1 MTSESVVDVRSKI
14 RYSVPY
20 LQNFVP
26 ASSFACMPSV
36 EPLPVRE
43 RLVEAAFEL
52 FDEHGFDD
60 TTVDDIAAR
69 AGVGRTTY
77 FRHYGSKEAVIFPA
91 HEALLERIA
100 ARLDASAAPTR
111 DVAVVEAA
119 RIVLRH
125 YVSEGDRARRRYRLI
140 TSVPALRDRE
150 MAGLRQYQRLFA
162 EALTSRWPDDPD
174 GTLRAELMASAVVAA
189 HNHVLRGWLRGAL
202 DDPEGALDRAM
213 AIVIEQASP
222 LSEGTTTSVVVVQSS
237 RSADDVAA
245 RVRRA
250 LGADPGSA

>member
-1 MTSESVVDVRSKI
+1 
-14 RYSVPY
+14 
-20 LQNFVP
+20 
-26 ASSFACMPSV
+26 MP
-36 EPLPVRE
+36 PNDPMPVRE

-52 FDEHGFDD
+52 FDERGFDD

-91 HEALLERIA
+91 HDDLLERIA
-100 ARLDASAAPTR
+100 ARLEASAPATR

-125 YVSEGDRARRRYRLI
+125 YVTEGDRARRRYRLI

-162 EALTSRWPDDPD
+162 AALTSRWPDDED
-174 GTLRAELMASAVVAA
+174 GALRAELMASAVVAA
-189 HNHVLRGWLRGAL
+189 HNHVLRGWLRGAYV
-202 DDPEGALDRAM
+202 DPEAALDRAM
-213 AIVIEQASP
+213 AIVIEQAS
-222 LSEGTTTSVVVVQSS
+222 SRIQGSTSVVVVHST
-237 RSADDVAA
+237 RSPEDVAA
-245 RVRRA
+245 RVREA
-250 LGADPGSA
+250 LGGDAGLS

>member
-1 MTSESVVDVRSKI
+1 
-14 RYSVPY
+14 
-20 LQNFVP
+20 
-26 ASSFACMPSV
+26 MP
-36 EPLPVRE
+36 PTDAMPVRE

-52 FDEHGFDD
+52 FDERGFDD

-91 HEALLERIA
+91 HDDLLERIA
-100 ARLDASAAPTR
+100 ARLEASAPATR

-125 YVSEGDRARRRYRLI
+125 YVTEGDRARRRYRLI

-162 EALTSRWPDDPD
+162 VALTSRWPDDED
-174 GTLRAELMASAVVAA
+174 GPLRAELMASAVVAA
-189 HNHVLRGWLRGAL
+189 HNHVLRGWLRGAYP
-202 DDPEGALDRAM
+202 DPEAALDRAM
-213 AIVIEQASP
+213 AIVIEQASRRTDG
-222 LSEGTTTSVVVVQSS
+222 STSVVVVHSS
-237 RSADDVAA
+237 RSPEDVAA
-245 RVRRA
+245 RVREA
-250 LGADPGSA
+250 LGGEATST